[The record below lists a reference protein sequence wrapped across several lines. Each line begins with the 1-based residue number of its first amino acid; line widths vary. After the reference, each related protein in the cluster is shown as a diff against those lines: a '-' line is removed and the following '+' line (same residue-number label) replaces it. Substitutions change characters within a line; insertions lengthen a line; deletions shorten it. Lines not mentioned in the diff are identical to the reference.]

1 MFSIQTTSSEI
12 KKFLG
17 GFSSPL
23 LTGVV
28 LSTFA
33 FAFWYGVSGWKEWR
47 EINPDRQIT
56 VSGEG
61 KVVARPDIA
70 TFSASVIT
78 QAEKVKDAQLENTRR
93 SNAVIGF
100 FKQRGVEEKDIKTVS
115 YNIFPQYQYFSEPR
129 CLSFPC
135 PPRRPPE
142 IVSYEVRH
150 TLQVKVRDLEKVDTL
165 LDGVITSGAN
175 EVSSISFDVD
185 NKDALLAEARKKAID
200 DAKDKA
206 RALAKDLGVRL
217 GRITSF
223 SESGGPIPIFARAFE
238 AKGGF
243 GGDAAP
249 PAPAPEVQ
257 SGEQEIRVNVSL
269 TYEFR

>member
-17 GFSSPL
+17 GFATPL
-23 LTGVV
+23 LTGAV
-28 LSTFA
+28 LSAFT
-33 FAFWYGVSGWKEWR
+33 FAFWYGVSGWKELQ
-47 EINPDRQIT
+47 EIKAERQIT
-56 VSGEG
+56 ANGEG

-70 TFSASVIT
+70 TFTASVIT

-100 FKQRGVEEKDIKTVS
+100 FKQQGIEEKDIKTVS

-135 PPRRPPE
+135 PPQKPTQ

-150 TLQVKVRDLEKVDTL
+150 AIQVKVRDLEKVDTL

-175 EVSSISFDVD
+175 EVGSITFDVD

-200 DAKDKA
+200 DAKEKA
-206 RALAKDLGVRL
+206 RTLAKDLGVRL
-217 GRITSF
+217 GRIVSF
-223 SESGGPIPIFARAFE
+223 SESGGPIPIFARTLGAG
-238 AKGGF
+238 GGF
-243 GGDAAP
+243 GGDMAAP
-249 PAPAPEVQ
+249 ATQVEP
-257 SGEQEIRVNVSL
+257 GEQEIRVNVSL